1 MGQHSAH
8 QPAVGRTQ
16 RSSMWNLKVELTSGP
31 QRFVGSL
38 GHEKKAHGVYNDSW
52 NIQHQYGSSVGNY
65 EPLTTWDMPPRS
77 PKYFFYTFRVW
88 FVTSSF
94 PGPLA
99 YFLSRS
105 LTKLLS
111 PWPAM
116 NYMWWTEY
124 FFGFNTPYGWL
135 YSKKLIISYHIWYH
149 IYILYIYIYPMLYM
163 YMLYTHTNHSLY
175 TSSLAPAKP
184 PSGARFARGRRAGC
198 GCPAWAINGSSF
210 QVED

>member
-149 IYILYIYIYPMLYM
+149 IYIYYIYISNVIHVHVIHLY
-163 YMLYTHTNHSLY
+163 
-175 TSSLAPAKP
+175 
-184 PSGARFARGRRAGC
+184 
-198 GCPAWAINGSSF
+198 
-210 QVED
+210 